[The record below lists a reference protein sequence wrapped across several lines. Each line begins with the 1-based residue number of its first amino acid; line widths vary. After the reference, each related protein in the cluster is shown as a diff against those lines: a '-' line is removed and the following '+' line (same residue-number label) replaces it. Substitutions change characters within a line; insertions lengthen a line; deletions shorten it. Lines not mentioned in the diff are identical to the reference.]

1 MEKNKGNLIL
11 GWIGIAVILIGAY
24 YFFNWLLKVI
34 SIIKTCDAVIRVAII
49 TGFVT
54 IVTTFVKTIID
65 IKQSRL
71 QYLTQKRETAYYQFI
86 DMVYKINQSSK
97 NSKSYPT
104 EEQIKDIMKF
114 SKEITL
120 WGSKNVVEKWT
131 ELRRVGN
138 ISADGKQLLKI
149 SEQLM
154 NEMRKD
160 LGVPKVK
167 ENSLLAFFINDIEN
181 LK

>member
-1 MEKNKGNLIL
+1 
-11 GWIGIAVILIGAY
+11 
-24 YFFNWLLKVI
+24 VI
-34 SIIKTCDAVIRVAII
+34 SIIKTFDAVIIVAII

-71 QYLTQKRETAYYQFI
+71 QYLTQKLETAYYQFI
-86 DMVYKINQSSK
+86 DINQSSK
-97 NSKSYPT
+97 NAKSYST
-104 EEQIKDIMKF
+104 EEQIKDLMKF

-131 ELRRVGN
+131 EFRRLGN
-138 ISADGKQLLKI
+138 TSADGKQLLKI